1 MIDDYALI
9 TKMQAD
15 SLFAVRLDKALSG
28 VKDAVLE
35 QARHVSMGATRL
47 VYYSSCFTENYQDV
61 CAGQESEDVR
71 FMEALVQL
79 VKRRNVI
86 KRMLEIYIDH
96 LLENSSSDGIRN
108 IQRALIKKG
117 ANIASSSLTNQG
129 LSSAIVAAFGF
140 SFGAKIAIDTKLAK
154 FSAISV
160 TLVSYYGYVQ
170 ESAEAARRLRLRSP
184 GFYYALYAEKFEML
198 YFIIEPVIN
207 QNLIQASALA
217 SEEEI
222 ANALM
227 RVLT

>member
-15 SLFAVRLDKALSG
+15 SLMAVRLDKALSG

-35 QARHVSMGATRL
+35 QASHVKMGATRL
-47 VYYSSCFTENYQDV
+47 LYYSSCFTENYQDV
-61 CAGQESEDVR
+61 CAGQKSEDVR
-71 FMEALVQL
+71 FLEALVQL

-86 KRMLEIYIDH
+86 KRMLEIYIEH
-96 LLENSSSDGIRN
+96 LLDNSSSDRTRN

-129 LSSAIVAAFGF
+129 LSSAIVAALGF
-140 SFGAKIAIDTKLAK
+140 SFGTKIAIDTKLAK
-154 FSAISV
+154 FSAVSV

-170 ESAEAARRLRLRSP
+170 EAAEAAHRLKLRSP
-184 GFYYALYAEKFEML
+184 AFYYALYAEKLEMI

-207 QNLIQASALA
+207 QNLIQAPALA
-217 SEEEI
+217 SEEDI
-222 ANALM
+222 ADALM
-227 RVLT
+227 KVLS

>member
-61 CAGQESEDVR
+61 CAGQKSEDVR
-71 FMEALVQL
+71 FMEAL

-96 LLENSSSDGIRN
+96 LLENSSSDRIRN